1 MKGIAAFAFF
11 GANAFAET
19 LATPTNAPAVSSS
32 IPDMTSSTIR
42 VFGALIF
49 VVALFLGGVW
59 LFRNWQRIA
68 VRKGVAPKLNILEVK
83 SLGQRQAIYVV
94 GYQQQ
99 RMLIGSSPAGI
110 TLLSHLPAPDENE
123 TAEVPTTTKMSFGD
137 ALQQVLNRKS

>member
-1 MKGIAAFAFF
+1 MSGIGAFVFL
-11 GANAFAET
+11 GSNASAET
-19 LATPTNAPAVSSS
+19 VAATNAPTVSST

-49 VVALFLGGVW
+49 VIALFLAGVW

-99 RMLIGSSPAGI
+99 RMLLGSSPAGI
-110 TLLSHLPAPDENE
+110 TLLSHLPAPDEDE
-123 TAEVPTTTKMSFGD
+123 PAEVPATTKMSFGD